1 MSALFP
7 RNPHWRLFCWIAL
20 FHRQHGSIDIM
31 APPAGVPESVL
42 KKRKRD
48 DDWANKKAAT
58 AAEAQKKARE
68 SRKVIFKRAEA
79 YTKEYRTKVRE
90 RPKWSPGVRGT
101 ASAYSNVHQHAS
113 TIRFMLQRRRPRLAR

>member
-1 MSALFP
+1 
-7 RNPHWRLFCWIAL
+7 
-20 FHRQHGSIDIM
+20 M

-68 SRKVIFKRAEA
+68 SRKTIFKRAEA
-79 YTKEYRTKVRE
+79 YTKEYRTKVGGE
-90 RPKWSPGVRGT
+90 LIGALGARG
-101 ASAYSNVHQHAS
+101 SAC
-113 TIRFMLQRRRPRLAR
+113 IRSSMDPHVSA